1 MARDRYPEGSFGAL
15 LSHLIREQGFT
26 QTRFLQEMGIS
37 KTYLFDIF
45 HGRVKAPNGRMQL
58 RMAEVLQLTG
68 EVRAGFLDRAAEAR
82 GEVPADIQL
91 QLQHDRMLRARIR
104 EEIDY
109 ALLAAMGRDE
119 D

>member
-1 MARDRYPEGSFGAL
+1 MAKDRYPEGSFGAL
-15 LSHLIREQGFT
+15 LSQLIKSQGFT

-58 RMAEVLQLTG
+58 RMAEVLRLTG
-68 EVRAGFLDRAAEAR
+68 EVRAGFLDSAAEAR
-82 GEVPADIQL
+82 GEVPADIRLQL
-91 QLQHDRMLRARIR
+91 QLDSALRARIR
-104 EEIDY
+104 EQIDY
-109 ALLAAMGRDE
+109 TRLTEGGGE